1 MLRSTFDLDA
11 LDPAAQS
18 PDVSAPDLPALQLE
32 CAARADIYR
41 MLSGVFIEEPS
52 IGLLQQMRQ
61 PSWLQAM
68 QRVGLAF
75 EADFLE
81 TDLHSLLDALACEYT
96 TLFAAS
102 GGFPPVE
109 SVRLTGRYKQ
119 EPCHQVT
126 AFYQRLGFVPGKARF
141 EVFPDQ
147 LGVEL
152 FFVAQL
158 LDRCA
163 LAAHNADLV
172 TYKKCDKDIKKFW
185 TLHLGRWVR
194 GFAALVVR
202 ATNHSFYREMARF
215 MLGFCQEEITA
226 MGLSRLQDLDQAR
239 LSVPKSEISVEF
251 NPDEPVCDAC
261 TAAEN
266 TLLGGPDPSQRV
278 IAIRPAAAST
288 PSLVSDLAF

>member
-1 MLRSTFDLDA
+1 MLRSTFDLD
-11 LDPAAQS
+11 DVEAAT
-18 PDVSAPDLPALQLE
+18 VSAETSTLDLPALQRE
-32 CAARADIYR
+32 CAARADVYR
-41 MLSGVFIEEPS
+41 MLSGVFIEEPTLD
-52 IGLLQQMRQ
+52 LLRLMRQ
-61 PSWLQAM
+61 PAWLQAM
-68 QRVGLAF
+68 QQVGLAF

-81 TDLHSLLDALACEYT
+81 PDVERLQGTLACEYT

-119 EPCHQVT
+119 EPCYQVT

-141 EVFPDQ
+141 EVFADQ

-163 LAAHNADLV
+163 QAAQNADSQV
-172 TYKKCDKDIKKFW
+172 YRKYDKEIKKFW

-202 ATNHSFYREMARF
+202 AASHSFYREMARF
-215 MLGFCQEEITA
+215 MLGFCQEEISA
-226 MGLSRLQDLDQAR
+226 MGLTRLEDLDQGK
-239 LSVPKSEISVEF
+239 LTIPKSEISVEF
-251 NPDEPVCDAC
+251 NPDEPVCGAC
-261 TAAEN
+261 NTAQDKSFKRPGAH
-266 TLLGGPDPSQRV
+266 QRV
-278 IAIRPAAAST
+278 IPIESVTEPA

>member
-11 LDPAAQS
+11 FDADTALAQT
-18 PDVSAPDLPALQLE
+18 SAYDWPALQRE
-32 CAARADIYR
+32 CAARADVYR
-41 MLSGVFIEEPS
+41 MLSGVFIEELTPS
-52 IGLLQQMRQ
+52 LLQQMRQ
-61 PSWLQAM
+61 PAWLQAM
-68 QRVGLAF
+68 QQVGLTF

-81 TDLHSLLDALACEYT
+81 ADAPSLLDALSCEYT

-126 AFYQRLGFVPGKARF
+126 VFYQRLGFVPVKTRF

-163 LAAHNADLV
+163 QAAQAADAL
-172 TYKKCDKDIKKFW
+172 TYKNLDKEIKKFW

-194 GFAALVVR
+194 GFASLVVR
-202 ATNHSFYREMARF
+202 AANHSFYREMARF
-215 MLGFCQEEITA
+215 THGFCQEEIAA
-226 MGLSRLQDLDQAR
+226 MGLTRLEDLDQGK
-239 LSVPKSEISVEF
+239 LIVPKSEIQVEF
-251 NPDEPVCDAC
+251 NPDEPVCGACSASEDA
-261 TAAEN
+261 
-266 TLLGGPDPSQRV
+266 LLKGPDADRRV
-278 IAIRPAAAST
+278 IPIQPAAAST
-288 PSLVSDLAF
+288 VSLVSDLAF